1 MMMRRIVSMITCCPA
16 LASVNRRAG
25 VGVDLVGCQLVG
37 KLVRGE
43 CDRRSGAPLRIGCGL
58 VCAPEQ
64 VRRPEGA

>member
-1 MMMRRIVSMITCCPA
+1 
-16 LASVNRRAG
+16 
-25 VGVDLVGCQLVG
+25 LVGCQLVE

-58 VCAPEQ
+58 VCAPEH